1 MLKEYIGDFS
11 CKYLGWK
18 CHKKLDHVIEQ
29 EAVWSYWDLDMN
41 INITTYGAKAVKYKR
56 VFSIFIQ
63 SLIPSFIY
71 WPDNS
76 IIQCG
81 NIVMKIK
88 DYLWGV
94 WKSWHESISLQN
106 RMTYEMYSTSIYW
119 TLIMC
124 YASGGYRYS
133 ILCDD
138 SQRIPVN
145 DENKSIINVVIT
157 VLCDKC
163 NNRDTDNS
171 VIVMI

>member
-1 MLKEYIGDFS
+1 
-11 CKYLGWK
+11 
-18 CHKKLDHVIEQ
+18 
-29 EAVWSYWDLDMN
+29 
-41 INITTYGAKAVKYKR
+41 
-56 VFSIFIQ
+56 
-63 SLIPSFIY
+63 
-71 WPDNS
+71 
-76 IIQCG
+76 
-81 NIVMKIK
+81 
-88 DYLWGV
+88 
-94 WKSWHESISLQN
+94 
-106 RMTYEMYSTSIYW
+106 MTYEMYSTSIYW

-124 YASGGYRYS
+124 YASGGYRHS